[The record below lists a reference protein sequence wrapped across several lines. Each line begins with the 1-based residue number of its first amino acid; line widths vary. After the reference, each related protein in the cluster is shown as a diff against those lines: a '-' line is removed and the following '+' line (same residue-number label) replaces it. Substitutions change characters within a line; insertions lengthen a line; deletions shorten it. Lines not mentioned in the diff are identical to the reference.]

1 MTSYLEITH
10 FIKTF
15 LQGSLGLFH
24 EQGTTNSRIS
34 TLLRGGNKKK
44 IIKREIFIWMKA
56 SDKKEGKN
64 FLFCM
69 IEEEKASDV
78 QIKWQIRKSDISD
91 F

>member
-1 MTSYLEITH
+1 MNREPQIPEFQLYSGGEI
-10 FIKTF
+10 
-15 LQGSLGLFH
+15 
-24 EQGTTNSRIS
+24 
-34 TLLRGGNKKK
+34 KKK

>member
-1 MTSYLEITH
+1 MNREPQIPEFQLYS
-10 FIKTF
+10 
-15 LQGSLGLFH
+15 G
-24 EQGTTNSRIS
+24 
-34 TLLRGGNKKK
+34 GGNKKK

-56 SDKKEGKN
+56 RDKKEGKN

-69 IEEEKASDV
+69 IEEEKALDV